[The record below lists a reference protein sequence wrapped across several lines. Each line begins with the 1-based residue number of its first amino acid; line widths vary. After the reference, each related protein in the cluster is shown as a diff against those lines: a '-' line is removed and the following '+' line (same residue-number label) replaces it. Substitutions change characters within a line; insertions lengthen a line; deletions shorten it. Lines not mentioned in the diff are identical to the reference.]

1 MSIIHTVCCVSN
13 IKSVKSISMSY
24 PGLRL
29 HHTRVR
35 FHLYDASL
43 SHLLLSL
50 LLRTI
55 YKYLTHKLIFKDLLQ
70 GIIEDNIVAD

>member
-43 SHLLLSL
+43 
-50 LLRTI
+50 LLRII